1 MSDREKIADEIERH
15 IAGFFT
21 RDGMTEA
28 AINAFAQCVMDN
40 RETVL
45 AALRSQGRE
54 DGAREMREASLPKA
68 VVFRQ
73 LTDDE
78 RRDGAEALARA
89 YRDERTAAHGNTA
102 PWPAGCLKPN
112 SCARH
117 RRCMYGP
124 NPLALRIGVW
134 RAGPIWRNWRRLT
147 SCAALTL
154 SKIGRAH
161 V

>member
-54 DGAREMREASLPKA
+54 DGAREMREASPSKA

-78 RRDGAEALARA
+78 RRVRAEALARA

-117 RRCMYGP
+117 RRCMYAPSSEQCRHYG
-124 NPLALRIGVW
+124 LDLTEAVA
-134 RAGPIWRNWRRLT
+134 RAE
-147 SCAALTL
+147 AAASPERTE
-154 SKIGRAH
+154 APDA
-161 V
+161 

>member
-1 MSDREKIADEIERH
+1 MPSEVEKIRLILLCAVSN
-15 IAGFFT
+15 
-21 RDGMTEA
+21 
-28 AINAFAQCVMDN
+28 AINAEHKLTLKAMLDAIP
-40 RETVL
+40 EAAAAI

-117 RRCMYGP
+117 RRCMYAPSSEQCRHYG
-124 NPLALRIGVW
+124 LDLTEAVA
-134 RAGPIWRNWRRLT
+134 RAE
-147 SCAALTL
+147 AAASPERTE
-154 SKIGRAH
+154 APDA
-161 V
+161 